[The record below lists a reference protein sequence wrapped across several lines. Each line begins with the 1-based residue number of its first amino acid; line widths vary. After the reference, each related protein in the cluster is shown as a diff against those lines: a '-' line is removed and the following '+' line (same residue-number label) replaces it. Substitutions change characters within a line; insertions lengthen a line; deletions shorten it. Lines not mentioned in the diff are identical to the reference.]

1 MIYTLKPLHWSAVN
15 FRARLRFPR
24 ADDEPPRRLR
34 SNQQL
39 EAFKHM
45 KPTFSISIKNRT
57 SWFHIQEL
65 NSFGP
70 FFY

>member
-1 MIYTLKPLHWSAVN
+1 MIYTLKPLHWTAVN

-39 EAFKHM
+39 EVPTYM
-45 KPTFSISIKNRT
+45 KPTFTIQIKR
-57 SWFHIQEL
+57 SERI
-65 NSFGP
+65 
-70 FFY
+70 